1 MTLSQL
7 FYSSRIRL
15 KTRCIKEE
23 VTKKGARPQKEVTL
37 HATSQSS
44 PCTPGSRQYVGLD
57 KVADECGKQSR
68 KVYTFNEDE
77 VVGLIKQWRM
87 DEADNNS
94 DTEDEEEEKPDASA
108 SSSKSSLKRDN
119 VLTEEVV
126 DIINKLRTDE
136 KFKFANDRTRWLIGT
151 NGVFKKRYYGNAKS
165 GNALLSSEDEQF
177 EDALTN
183 PKISAVSTIP
193 RSKEEH
199 ENFHN
204 LNSEFSERMGKFSN
218 NSAERVQLLTRFMI
232 FAFGNGRRICADEWR
247 IFGRLSDTF
256 SSRAELK
263 FGRNGICERPAFQDT
278 PIIKTSFVDFDAI
291 RPPRFIFKSDYN
303 FTIITCLENHINYK
317 SDITH
322 PDETY
327 GPSQLY
333 LGFYQPSPGVF
344 FYEYNEP
351 DEMIDLIIMVLV
363 VNDDNYT
370 PDQPLLYEKRYYEST
385 TPEAIE

>member
-1 MTLSQL
+1 MGKLAPDCWPFSQ
-7 FYSSRIRL
+7 INEGPCAGL
-15 KTRCIKEE
+15 KKIKND
-23 VTKKGARPQKEVTL
+23 VITIILQ
-37 HATSQSS
+37 
-44 PCTPGSRQYVGLD
+44 QYVGLD
-57 KVADECGKQSR
+57 KAADECGKQSR

-77 VVGLIKQWRM
+77 VVGLIKLWRM

-94 DTEDEEEEKPDASA
+94 DTEDEEEEEKPDAST

-136 KFKFANDRTRWLIGT
+136 KIKDVRYKRVRQRFRRGT

-218 NSAERVQLLTRFMI
+218 NSAERVQLLKLMLH
-232 FAFGNGRRICADEWR
+232 N
-247 IFGRLSDTF
+247 L
-256 SSRAELK
+256 L
-263 FGRNGICERPAFQDT
+263 
-278 PIIKTSFVDFDAI
+278 
-291 RPPRFIFKSDYN
+291 
-303 FTIITCLENHINYK
+303 K

-370 PDQPLLYEKRYYEST
+370 PDQPVQ
-385 TPEAIE
+385 AIIDITAFDSGKEIL

>member
-15 KTRCIKEE
+15 KTRCSKEE
-23 VTKKGARPQKEVTL
+23 VTKKGVRPQKEVTL

-136 KFKFANDRTRWLIGT
+136 KFKYVRYKESDNDSGAVIKKMKELAEIFETTSRLEGLPRTSKW
-151 NGVFKKRYYGNAKS
+151 FK
-165 GNALLSSEDEQF
+165 
-177 EDALTN
+177 
-183 PKISAVSTIP
+183 
-193 RSKEEH
+193 
-199 ENFHN
+199 
-204 LNSEFSERMGKFSN
+204 
-218 NSAERVQLLTRFMI
+218 
-232 FAFGNGRRICADEWR
+232 GRREIKEWTKDTDNF
-247 IFGRLSDTF
+247 IVFGRKIISL
-256 SSRAELK
+256 AEQSEIL
-263 FGRNGICERPAFQDT
+263 RNGICERPACKGAISPNVHYHEPFFGRRSEPTT
-278 PIIKTSFVDFDAI
+278 PLSKILQLSKLLLFDFDAI
-291 RPPRFIFKSDYN
+291 CPSRFIFKSDYN
-303 FTIITCLENHINYK
+303 FTIITCLENHIKINATQSTHVDYK

-370 PDQPLLYEKRYYEST
+370 PDQPVQ
-385 TPEAIE
+385 AIIDITAFD

>member
-1 MTLSQL
+1 MGKLAPDCCHFHKSM
-7 FYSSRIRL
+7 
-15 KTRCIKEE
+15 KTIIKGIKEE

-77 VVGLIKQWRM
+77 VISILII
-87 DEADNNS
+87 D
-94 DTEDEEEEKPDASA
+94 
-108 SSSKSSLKRDN
+108 
-119 VLTEEVV
+119 VV
-126 DIINKLRTDE
+126 
-136 KFKFANDRTRWLIGT
+136 
-151 NGVFKKRYYGNAKS
+151 
-165 GNALLSSEDEQF
+165 
-177 EDALTN
+177 
-183 PKISAVSTIP
+183 
-193 RSKEEH
+193 
-199 ENFHN
+199 
-204 LNSEFSERMGKFSN
+204 
-218 NSAERVQLLTRFMI
+218 
-232 FAFGNGRRICADEWR
+232 
-247 IFGRLSDTF
+247 
-256 SSRAELK
+256 
-263 FGRNGICERPAFQDT
+263 QDT

-303 FTIITCLENHINYK
+303 FTIITCLENHIKINATQSTHVDYK

-370 PDQPLLYEKRYYEST
+370 PDQPVQAITAFDSGGVGLIGGAWGLAAAARTRHDHGSCTIILLRIFSTQKNLQLTLSTIPFFNTINPDIKNRPSKQALSLAEQNDLILTRIDSFELFLQENVIHVHYLNGIRDKLAKPRATSTST
-385 TPEAIE
+385 TDAMNTTQQQEGLMVTVPPQSSITNISDANDILYDDNNIRQ

>member
-136 KFKFANDRTRWLIGT
+136 KFKY
-151 NGVFKKRYYGNAKS
+151 V
-165 GNALLSSEDEQF
+165 
-177 EDALTN
+177 
-183 PKISAVSTIP
+183 
-193 RSKEEH
+193 
-199 ENFHN
+199 
-204 LNSEFSERMGKFSN
+204 
-218 NSAERVQLLTRFMI
+218 
-232 FAFGNGRRICADEWR
+232 
-247 IFGRLSDTF
+247 
-256 SSRAELK
+256 
-263 FGRNGICERPAFQDT
+263 
-278 PIIKTSFVDFDAI
+278 
-291 RPPRFIFKSDYN
+291 
-303 FTIITCLENHINYK
+303 
-317 SDITH
+317 
-322 PDETY
+322 
-327 GPSQLY
+327 
-333 LGFYQPSPGVF
+333 
-344 FYEYNEP
+344 
-351 DEMIDLIIMVLV
+351 
-363 VNDDNYT
+363 
-370 PDQPLLYEKRYYEST
+370 
-385 TPEAIE
+385 